1 MPSRSLFRKMQ
12 PAPKKLKTDGA
23 MTRVDWDFWENE
35 VVHGAAGQVHLVKQW
50 PAGDSPETPIV
61 GRQSN

>member
-1 MPSRSLFRKMQ
+1 MQ

-23 MTRVDWDFWENE
+23 MTRDDWDFWENE